1 MHLFILLVFYCVYFS
16 SYISSI
22 TPTLF
27 CHAER
32 VRHELIDRYW
42 YVIIS
47 QRGPLRTCH
56 IVNEKKDGET
66 GGRLG
71 VLQLSWCWHHHRRL
85 FVRYPFWAFTN
96 TPTYLQT
103 CAHTR
108 AHMNTHICTHL
119 SLPLGSPEIPFRPI
133 TAAVVLKSPPD
144 ETLSY
149 ICTSSIEK
157 WGMVILVWR

>member
-1 MHLFILLVFYCVYFS
+1 MHLFILLVFYYVYFS

-71 VLQLSWCWHHHRRL
+71 VLQLSWCWHLIVVFLSDTHFELSPTPQHICRR
-85 FVRYPFWAFTN
+85 
-96 TPTYLQT
+96 
-103 CAHTR
+103 AHTHAR
-108 AHMNTHICTHL
+108 TWTHTCTHL